1 MRIRTHNF
9 LEVTAEDS
17 VVDLDGARSALCL
30 SHTSSTSC
38 LYRRDLKKRKM
49 IRFSGEGNCVRERNM
64 KEAGLYGWESLQD
77 CGESLWGTST
87 RNDRR
92 NHG

>member
-49 IRFSGEGNCVRERNM
+49 IRFSGEGNCER
-64 KEAGLYGWESLQD
+64 KEYEGSRFIWVGKFAGL
-77 CGESLWGTST
+77 WGKFVGYKHTE
-87 RNDRR
+87 
-92 NHG
+92 